1 MTTRNFINVAPRK
14 MSNKAYI
21 EDCDN
26 ILNHH
31 FNDDYQLFVSVL
43 YNGQDPIGIKVL
55 SRTDDDIYGFVRNYL
70 KNGWLKEQ
78 I

>member
-1 MTTRNFINVAPRK
+1 MTTRNFINVALRK
-14 MSNKAYI
+14 MSNNAYI
-21 EDCDN
+21 DECNN

-31 FNDDYQLFVSVL
+31 FSDDYQLYVSVL
-43 YNGQDPIGIKVL
+43 YDGEEPIGIKVS
-55 SRTDDDIYGFVRNYL
+55 SRTDDDIYHFVRDYL